1 MNTEGSE
8 EGLVYSQEKEE
19 LLNHLNYFSEL
30 IEQNQHST
38 YEWKSMIFTQDE
50 TQMVI
55 HEILTVWDQDVVK
68 TSVYNQK
75 SPIIRNIYTGGVSM
89 N

>member
-1 MNTEGSE
+1 MNTEVSE
-8 EGLVYSQEKEE
+8 EGLLYSQEKEE

-38 YEWKSMIFTQDE
+38 QQWMSTIFSQDE
-50 TQMVI
+50 TKMVI

-68 TSVYNQK
+68 TSVYTHK
-75 SPIIRNIYTGGVSM
+75 
-89 N
+89 

>member
-1 MNTEGSE
+1 MNTEVSE
-8 EGLVYSQEKEE
+8 EGLLYSQEKEE

-38 YEWKSMIFTQDE
+38 QQWMFTIFSQDE
-50 TQMVI
+50 TKMVI

-68 TSVYNQK
+68 TSVYTHK
-75 SPIIRNIYTGGVSM
+75 
-89 N
+89 

>member
-1 MNTEGSE
+1 MNTEVSE
-8 EGLVYSQEKEE
+8 GGLLYSQEKEE

-38 YEWKSMIFTQDE
+38 QQWMSTIFSQDE
-50 TQMVI
+50 TKMVI

-68 TSVYNQK
+68 TSVYTQK
-75 SPIIRNIYTGGVSM
+75 
-89 N
+89 

>member
-1 MNTEGSE
+1 MNTEVSE
-8 EGLVYSQEKEE
+8 EGLLYSQEKEE

-38 YEWKSMIFTQDE
+38 QQWMSTIFSQDE
-50 TQMVI
+50 TKMVI

-68 TSVYNQK
+68 NIGLHTS
-75 SPIIRNIYTGGVSM
+75 IAL
-89 N
+89 

>member
-1 MNTEGSE
+1 MNTEVSE
-8 EGLVYSQEKEE
+8 EGLLYSQEKEE

-38 YEWKSMIFTQDE
+38 QQWMSTIFSQDE
-50 TQMVI
+50 TKMVI

-68 TSVYNQK
+68 TSVY
-75 SPIIRNIYTGGVSM
+75 TH
-89 N
+89 

>member
-1 MNTEGSE
+1 MNTEVSE

-38 YEWKSMIFTQDE
+38 QQLMSMIFSQDE
-50 TQMVI
+50 TKMVI

-68 TSVYNQK
+68 
-75 SPIIRNIYTGGVSM
+75 NIGLHT
-89 N
+89 